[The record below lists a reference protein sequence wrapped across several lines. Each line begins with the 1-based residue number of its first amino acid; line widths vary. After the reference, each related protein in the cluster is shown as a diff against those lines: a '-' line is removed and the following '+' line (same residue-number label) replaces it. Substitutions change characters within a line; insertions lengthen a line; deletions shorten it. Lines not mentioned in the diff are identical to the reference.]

1 MPGSFP
7 GMDPYLEAPERW
19 PDVHQSLITYIR
31 DALQPLIRPRYLAR
45 MGERVYVLPTPH
57 VMYPDVLIMHP
68 PLREA
73 TVAYLDWVVQ
83 VDEDPKPADAADR
96 PVVLTLDPVE
106 HREPFVEIVAAGGG
120 DVITVIEVLSPANK
134 APGEG
139 HRQYR
144 RKQRELLASA
154 VNLVEIDFLSQG
166 VWTIAW
172 EEELRGILPPHRYC
186 VNVRRAAHPDR
197 REVYPIPLKRHLP
210 RIALPLRAP
219 DADVMVDLA
228 AIFAQCYDNG
238 GYAELVDYGVAP
250 LAPLTEDEAVW
261 VDALLKDK
269 GLR

>member
-1 MPGSFP
+1 
-7 GMDPYLEAPERW
+7 MDPYLEAAERW
-19 PDVHQSLITYIR
+19 PDVHQRLITYIA
-31 DALQPLIRPRYLAR
+31 DALQPHIRPRYLAR

-83 VDEDPKPADAADR
+83 VDEDPAPADAADR
-96 PVVLTLDPVE
+96 PVVLTLEPLE
-106 HREPFVEIVAAGGG
+106 HREPFIEIVAAGGG
-120 DVITVIEVLSPANK
+120 DVVTVIEVLSPANK

-172 EEELRGILPPHRYC
+172 EEELIGILPPHRYC

-197 REVYPIPLKRHLP
+197 REVYPIPLPRRLP

-238 GYAELVDYGVAP
+238 GYAELVDYGAAP
-250 LAPLTEDEAVW
+250 LASLTEDEVVW